1 MSPTPLSSPPA
12 PAGHT
17 PTPAERVV
25 AALLR
30 EGLISPSGQQRAAEI
45 VSGVLAEQAAPAGPL
60 RRRLAEV
67 AGYVGGCLL
76 LAAATLL
83 VADQWGD
90 LGASGRVGVLVGV
103 AVLLAVAGL
112 VTVLSGG
119 RPGSRADL
127 SATRRR
133 LGSVLLTGAAVSG
146 AGAVG
151 VWMVDVRPTE
161 PADWVIGSAVGL
173 ALMVLSGAGYAVAR
187 SAVGQLGV
195 AAGLAWIVPTV
206 LDGLG
211 QGHALPIGLGYVVV
225 GVVWIVLAERHI
237 WSEQVVGVSLGAA
250 SVLVGA
256 QLPLASSHEWVGY
269 LLTLAA
275 AAAGFAVYVAR
286 RSWPYLA
293 LAVVAA
299 TIGVPEALSD
309 WTDGSLGAAGILLV
323 AGVTLL
329 VAALLGLRLRKGSAT
344 ATP

>member
-1 MSPTPLSSPPA
+1 
-12 PAGHT
+12 
-17 PTPAERVV
+17 VV

-30 EGLISPSGQQRAAEI
+30 EGLIPASGEQRAADI
-45 VSGVLAEQAAPAGPL
+45 VSGVLAERDAPAGPL

-90 LGASGRVGVLVGV
+90 LGATGRVGVLVGV
-103 AVLLAVAGL
+103 AALLAVAGL
-112 VTVLSGG
+112 VTVLARGPQ
-119 RPGSRADL
+119 PGDHTFL
-127 SATRRR
+127 SPTRRR
-133 LGSVLLTGAAVSG
+133 LGSVLLTGAAVSA

-161 PADWVIGSAVGL
+161 PADWVIGLGVGL
-173 ALMVLSGAGYAVAR
+173 ALMVLSGAGYVLAP

-206 LDGLG
+206 LDGVG
-211 QGHALPIGLGYVVV
+211 QGHALAIGLGYVVV
-225 GVVWIVLAERHI
+225 GVLWMVLAERDV
-237 WSEQVVGVSLGAA
+237 WREQVVGVTLGAA

-309 WTDGSLGAAGILLV
+309 WTDGSLGAAGVLLV

-344 ATP
+344 ATS